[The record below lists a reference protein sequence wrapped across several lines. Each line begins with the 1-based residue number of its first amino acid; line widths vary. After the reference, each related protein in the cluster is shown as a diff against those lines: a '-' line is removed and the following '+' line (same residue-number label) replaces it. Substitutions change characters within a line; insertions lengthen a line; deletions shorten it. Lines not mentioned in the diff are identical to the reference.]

1 MAVGFT
7 NDDAVEMTV
16 TTMTSAANVDLWRTR
31 QKKKK
36 MNVQINVKF
45 LVHLNIPVL
54 VNKKSTE

>member
-16 TTMTSAANVDLWRTR
+16 ITMTRAAKVDLWRTS
-31 QKKKK
+31 QKK
-36 MNVQINVKF
+36 IYIHVKV

-54 VNKKSTE
+54 VDKKRTE